1 MLVLESRLF
10 KTFGNLRHPTACTDG
25 SSMRQIGRTKE
36 KSTLGK
42 DSIVVG
48 FSLFAMFFG
57 AGNLIFPPTLGQLS
71 GDLWAW
77 GLVGFLLVDAVL
89 SCLGVFVVSRLGGP
103 RGAFDG
109 TLGKIGGTILTT
121 VAILCLCVVFA
132 MPRTA
137 ATTFELSVAPYLG
150 EDANSF
156 LVPFSIL
163 FFVIVYLLTCRKSR
177 VVDIIGKFFTPTLLV
192 GVLVLI
198 VAGVVAPIG
207 EIQPPQTD
215 YVFQEGIRSGYQ
227 TMDVLGVAAFSII
240 ILDSAV
246 VKSYTDPGRS
256 SALLARASIGAVV
269 MLGLVYGG
277 LTYLGATSVSLGTG
291 MSQVGL
297 LVAIV
302 ESVLGDAGK
311 ILLSAIVAL
320 ACVTTAVALVSSAAD
335 FFSRL
340 FKNKISY
347 QALLIIDCVIGALIC
362 DIGLD
367 NIIRFAD
374 PVLGVVYP
382 PFITVVVLLIFR
394 KQIKLREVY
403 QGAAIGALVG
413 GIVVELAVT
422 DVATIVPLELLP
434 LSSMGFGWIVFALMG
449 ALVGMVV
456 GLTRRRRSCS

>member
-1 MLVLESRLF
+1 M
-10 KTFGNLRHPTACTDG
+10 K
-25 SSMRQIGRTKE
+25 QIGRTERKT
-36 KSTLGK
+36 TLGK

-57 AGNLIFPPTLGQLS
+57 AGNLIFPPTLGQMS
-71 GDLWAW
+71 GDLWVW

-89 SCLGVFVVSRLGGP
+89 SCFGVFVVSRLNGP

-109 TLGKIGGTILTT
+109 ALGRVGGTILSA
-121 VAILCLCVVFA
+121 VAILCLCVFFA

-137 ATTFELSVAPYLG
+137 ATTFELSIAPYLG
-150 EDANSF
+150 EGADAY
-156 LVPFSIL
+156 LVPFSIV
-163 FFVIVYLLTCRKSR
+163 FFVIVYLLTCRRSR
-177 VVDIIGKFFTPTLLV
+177 VVDIIGKFFTPTLV
-192 GVLVLI
+192 IGVFVLI
-198 VAGVVAPIG
+198 VAGIITPIG
-207 EIQPPQTD
+207 AIQPPQTE

-246 VKSYTDPGRS
+246 VKSYTDPGKRS
-256 SALLARASIGAVV
+256 GLLARASFGAVL
-269 MLGLVYGG
+269 MLALVYGG
-277 LTYLGATSVSLGTG
+277 LAYLGATSVSLGTG
-291 MSQVGL
+291 MSQAAL
-297 LVAIV
+297 LVAIA

-311 ILLSAIVAL
+311 ILLSVVVAL

-335 FFSRL
+335 YFSRL

-347 QALLIIDCVIGALIC
+347 RALLIIDCVIGALIC

-394 KQIKLREVY
+394 RQIQLREVY
-403 QGAAIGALVG
+403 QGAAMGALVG

-422 DVATIVPLELLP
+422 KVATIIPLELLP
-434 LSSMGFGWIVFALMG
+434 LSSMGFGWIVFALVG
-449 ALVGMVV
+449 ALIGVIV
-456 GLTRRRRSCS
+456 GLIRDRMRVRRQYEENAKAAQR

>member
-1 MLVLESRLF
+1 
-10 KTFGNLRHPTACTDG
+10 
-25 SSMRQIGRTKE
+25 MRQIGRTKG
-36 KSTLGK
+36 KTALGK
-42 DSIVVG
+42 DSIIVG

-57 AGNLIFPPTLGQLS
+57 AGNLIFPPTLGQLT
-71 GDLWAW
+71 GDLWVV

-109 TLGKIGGTILTT
+109 ALGRAGGTILTAI
-121 VAILCLCVVFA
+121 AILCLCVIFA

-150 EDANSF
+150 ESANSY

-177 VVDIIGKFFTPTLLV
+177 VVDIIGKFFTPTLLI

-198 VAGVVAPIG
+198 VAGIVNPLG
-207 EIQPPQTD
+207 EIQPAKTD

-227 TMDVLGVAAFSII
+227 TMDVLGVAAFSLI

-246 VKSYTDPGRS
+246 VKGYSDPGKR
-256 SALLARASIGAVV
+256 SALLAGASMGAVLLLAV
-269 MLGLVYGG
+269 VYGG
-277 LTYLGATSVSLGTG
+277 LTYLGATSVSLGTD
-291 MSQVGL
+291 MSQAAL
-297 LVAIV
+297 LVTIA

-311 ILLSAIVAL
+311 ILLSVIVAL

-394 KQIKLREVY
+394 KQLKLREVY
-403 QGAAIGALVG
+403 QGAALGALVG

-422 DVATIVPLELLP
+422 NVATLIPLEMLP
-434 LSSMGFGWIVFALMG
+434 LTSMGFGWLVFALFG
-449 ALVGMVV
+449 ALI
-456 GLTRRRRSCS
+456 GLVIGLFKRRSLNRL

>member
-1 MLVLESRLF
+1 M
-10 KTFGNLRHPTACTDG
+10 K
-25 SSMRQIGRTKE
+25 QIGRTERKT
-36 KSTLGK
+36 TLGK

-57 AGNLIFPPTLGQLS
+57 AGNLIFPPTLGQMS
-71 GDLWAW
+71 GDLWVW

-89 SCLGVFVVSRLGGP
+89 SCLGVFVVSRLSGP

-109 TLGKIGGTILTT
+109 ALGRVGGTILTA
-121 VAILCLCVVFA
+121 VAILCLCVFFA

-137 ATTFELSVAPYLG
+137 ATTFELSIAPYLG
-150 EDANSF
+150 EGADVY

-163 FFVIVYLLTCRKSR
+163 FFVIVYLLTCRRSR
-177 VVDIIGKFFTPTLLV
+177 VVDIIGKFFTPTLV
-192 GVLVLI
+192 IGVFVLI
-198 VAGVVAPIG
+198 VAGIVNPLG

-246 VKSYTDPGRS
+246 VKSYTDPGKRS
-256 SALLARASIGAVV
+256 GLLARASFGAVL
-269 MLGLVYGG
+269 MLALVYGG
-277 LTYLGATSVSLGTG
+277 LAYLGATSVFLGTG
-291 MSQVGL
+291 MSQAAL
-297 LVAIV
+297 LVAIA

-311 ILLSAIVAL
+311 ILLSVIVAL

-335 FFSRL
+335 YFSRL

-347 QALLIIDCVIGALIC
+347 RTLLIIDCVIGALIC

-394 KQIKLREVY
+394 RQIQLREVY
-403 QGAAIGALVG
+403 QGAAMGALVG

-422 DVATIVPLELLP
+422 KVATIIPLELLP
-434 LSSMGFGWIVFALMG
+434 LSTMGFGWIVFALAG
-449 ALVGMVV
+449 TLIGVIV
-456 GLTRRRRSCS
+456 GLIRDRMRRKAS

>member
-1 MLVLESRLF
+1 
-10 KTFGNLRHPTACTDG
+10 
-25 SSMRQIGRTKE
+25 MRQIGRTKG
-36 KSTLGK
+36 KVALGK

-71 GDLWAW
+71 GDLWVW
-77 GLVGFLLVDAVL
+77 GFVGFLLVDAVL
-89 SCLGVFVVSRLGGP
+89 SCLDVFVVSRLGGP
-103 RGAFDG
+103 RGAFEG
-109 TLGKIGGTILTT
+109 ALGKIGGTVLTAT
-121 VAILCLCVVFA
+121 AILCLCVVFA

-150 EDANSF
+150 ESANSF
-156 LVPFSIL
+156 LIPFSIL
-163 FFVIVYLLTCRKSR
+163 FFVVVYLLTCRKSR
-177 VVDIIGKFFTPTLLV
+177 VVDIIGKFFTPTLLI

-198 VAGVVAPIG
+198 VAGIAHPLG

-227 TMDVLGVAAFSII
+227 TMDALGVAAFSII

-246 VKSYTDPGRS
+246 VKSYTDPGKS
-256 SALLARASIGAVV
+256 SALLAWASMGAVL
-269 MLGLVYGG
+269 MLAVVYGG

-291 MSQVGL
+291 MSQADL
-297 LVAIV
+297 LVAIA
-302 ESVLGDAGK
+302 ESVLGEAGK
-311 ILLSAIVAL
+311 ILLSVIVVL

-347 QALLIIDCVIGALIC
+347 RALLVIDCVIGALIC
-362 DIGLD
+362 DMGLD
-367 NIIRFAD
+367 NIIRLAD

-403 QGAAIGALVG
+403 QGAAVGALVG
-413 GIVVELAVT
+413 GVVVELAVT
-422 DVATIVPLELLP
+422 NVVTVVPLELLP
-434 LSSMGFGWIVFALMG
+434 LASAGFGWLVFAFAG
-449 ALVGMVV
+449 ALVGLVV
-456 GLTRRRRSCS
+456 GLARRRALNGSCL